1 MRYIKGRYEI
11 AMGEYDR
18 GNSDIN
24 CSMALALGLGDDE
37 VYLACLKQ
45 QIFCGIQT
53 GNTELVEELVE
64 HGLRCRGGE
73 KKDEYATLMR

>member
-1 MRYIKGRYEI
+1 
-11 AMGEYDR
+11 MGEYDR

-53 GNTELVEELVE
+53 GNT
-64 HGLRCRGGE
+64 GSPSFG
-73 KKDEYATLMR
+73 TLLAVKPHLSRS

>member
-1 MRYIKGRYEI
+1 MRSPWASMTGEI
-11 AMGEYDR
+11 LTLTAAW
-18 GNSDIN
+18 
-24 CSMALALGLGDDE
+24 ALALGLGDDE

-64 HGLRCRGGE
+64 HGSGAGAERKRTSMPPSC
-73 KKDEYATLMR
+73 A